1 MKGLLTK
8 DGTVTEAKLAHDS
21 RTIQMQNSLLH
32 SFIVSLHM
40 LGTENKMRECIYEY
54 LTVVR
59 RHVGSK
65 GKDTNKSEQEVSDAS
80 ISS

>member
-8 DGTVTEAKLAHDS
+8 DGTVTEAKLAHGS

-40 LGTENKMRECIYEY
+40 LGTENKMHE
-54 LTVVR
+54 
-59 RHVGSK
+59 
-65 GKDTNKSEQEVSDAS
+65 
-80 ISS
+80 